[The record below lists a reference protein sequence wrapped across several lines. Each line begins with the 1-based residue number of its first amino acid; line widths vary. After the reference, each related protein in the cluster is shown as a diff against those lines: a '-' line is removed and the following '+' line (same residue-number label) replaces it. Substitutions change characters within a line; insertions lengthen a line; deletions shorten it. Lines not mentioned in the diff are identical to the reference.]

1 MGRLKSTE
9 GSADP
14 AAAGSLLA
22 NPKAVV
28 VLGLGTLEAN
38 IVRNRLVRHVP
49 AAGHE
54 IATRPQVPTPEL
66 RPQPSVI
73 LEEMVGR
80 FPLYRLHHP
89 ARREVGRG
97 AQQQMDMVRPHMAL
111 QNLDIVRS
119 TDFPDQIANLCADV
133 TPEHRLAI
141 LRDEHEMV
149 VQRINSMG
157 GSTDLAHGRPS
168 YPKPPEG
175 VA

>member
-22 NPKAVV
+22 NSKAVS
-28 VLGLGTLEAN
+28 VLGLGTLELN
-38 IVRNRLVRHVP
+38 ILRNRLVRDVP

-73 LEEMVGR
+73 LEEMMGR
-80 FPLYRLHHP
+80 FPLDRLHHP
-89 ARREVGRG
+89 ARRKVGRG
-97 AQQQMDMVRPHMAL
+97 AQQQMDMIRPHMTL
-111 QNLDIVRS
+111 QDLDIVRS
-119 TDFPDQIANLCADV
+119 TDLTNQITELRPDVAPQ
-133 TPEHRLAI
+133 HRLAI

-149 VQRINSMG
+149 VQRIDRMG
-157 GSTDLAHGRPS
+157 RSTQLAHGRPS
-168 YPKPPEG
+168 YRKPPEG

>member
-9 GSADP
+9 GSAEP

-22 NPKAVV
+22 NPKAVS
-28 VLGLGTLEAN
+28 VLGLGTLELN
-38 IVRNRLVRHVP
+38 ILRNRLVRHVP

-80 FPLYRLHHP
+80 FPLDRLHHP

-97 AQQQMDMVRPHMAL
+97 AQQQMNVVGPHMAL
-111 QNLDIVRS
+111 QDLDIVRS
-119 TDFPDQIANLCADV
+119 TDFPDQISELSPNVAAQ
-133 TPEHRLAI
+133 HRLAI
-141 LRDEHEMV
+141 LRDEHEMI
-149 VQRINSMG
+149 VQRIDRMG
-157 GSTDLAHGRPS
+157 SSTDLAHGRPS
-168 YPKPPEG
+168 YRKPPEG